1 MNIKDVSLDRVE
13 QTSTDKNRLHRMEY
27 ARVDQSR
34 EPSPKQARKEQT
46 RAEHTSEE
54 SRAEQSCLAERG
66 VAPGLS
72 QSHAIFT
79 AVLYQLSC
87 FAQNSFFSFI
97 AYQVG
102 NSCWH

>member
-34 EPSPKQARKEQT
+34 EPSPKQAHKEQT
-46 RAEHTSEE
+46 RAEHTSEEE

-79 AVLYQLSC
+79 AQL
-87 FAQNSFFSFI
+87 
-97 AYQVG
+97 
-102 NSCWH
+102 